1 MPYDPVIADRLRAA
15 LAGVDGVSEKRM
27 FGGVGFMV
35 NGTMAVAASSTGG
48 VMLRSDPDDSGG
60 IIDGVA
66 ITEMEMKGRPMKGWL
81 AVLPEA
87 VATDEDLQRIVDHG
101 VTAARSLPSR

>member
-1 MPYDPVIADRLRAA
+1 VPYDPVIADRLRAA
-15 LAGVDGVSEKRM
+15 LAGVDGVSEKKM

-35 NGTMAVAASSTGG
+35 DGHMAVAASFDGG
-48 VMLRSDPDDSGG
+48 VMLRSDPDDSAG

-81 AVLPEA
+81 AVRPA
-87 VATDEDLQRIVDHG
+87 SVATDEDLQRIVDHG
-101 VTAARSLPSR
+101 VTAARSLPAQ